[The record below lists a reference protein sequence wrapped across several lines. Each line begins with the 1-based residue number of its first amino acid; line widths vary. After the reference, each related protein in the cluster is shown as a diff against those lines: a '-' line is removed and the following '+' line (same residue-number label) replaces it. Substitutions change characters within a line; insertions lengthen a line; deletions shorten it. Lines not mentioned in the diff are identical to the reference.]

1 MQTIILQC
9 KGTLDK
15 IDEKEQQRKRKQK
28 IGLMQTRIQFAE
40 RRLFQL
46 QEMKNSDIIESTL
59 EYVESEIVSEITI
72 INNLKQDLKEELCK
86 N

>member
-1 MQTIILQC
+1 MFKML

-15 IDEKEQQRKRKQK
+15 IDEKEQERKRKQK

-46 QEMKNSDIIESTL
+46 QEMKSSDIIESTL